1 VFTPVAENF
10 ACNGCGTMYGSG
22 ETATAEPRCYT
33 FTREQLI
40 DALTRHR
47 PSLRNPEAVAD
58 ALIEALEAGQL
69 TAKLSTNPE
78 YQSALRDAE
87 SESWDGPGIG
97 GAAMIDAATE
107 RRRAWRASLRGGS
120 AAREGEPGG

>member
-1 VFTPVAENF
+1 MAETPVLFEGHQPRECGEHRTVGPHRAWCFDCGEWCYPDEDM
-10 ACNGCGTMYGSG
+10 ACKGCRIPM
-22 ETATAEPRCYT
+22 
-33 FTREQLI
+33 
-40 DALTRHR
+40 
-47 PSLRNPEAVAD
+47 
-58 ALIEALEAGQL
+58 LEA
-69 TAKLSTNPE
+69 KLDANPE

-97 GAAMIDAATE
+97 AEAMIDAATE